1 MPRRTI
7 ITETLDQRAY
17 EFRQHTRHSWAQ
29 IAEQLGF
36 AGESTARA
44 AANRH
49 ADRIGIIRGVDA
61 RRAAAGRYAAN
72 RRHNR
77 ADATLRG
84 YLNATVTPV
93 PQVLRKITERT
104 FGAEIEFTGKYK
116 VQAARDIAF
125 ALQAANIPTDLYMGQ
140 PHVHCM
146 PYHGDTCETCGETL
160 TEKYRHWR
168 IERDGSVTQFRQGE
182 FGGEVVSPILTLPEF
197 NQLEVVLKALR
208 EETEWQ
214 GATYKA
220 KVTDACGL
228 HIHTDVKDLTPDQRA
243 NVVNTWYGLNDVIAT
258 FVAGNRPNNH
268 FCAYMEPRERARVT
282 ELLRLNNRNQNTFNA
297 TTQKYRSLNVLPFPK
312 IGTFEFRI
320 HQGTL
325 NTTKVHQWVTLLL
338 AFVEGFATENV
349 EPQPTEIQTVRFLD
363 TLVAKTDATN
373 KLKTFF
379 LKRQERFAPAVA
391 ARRIQE
397 VIPTNQPEGVL

>member
-1 MPRRTI
+1 MPRRTLT
-7 ITETLDQRAY
+7 TEHNDQQAY
-17 EFRQHTRHSWAQ
+17 DLRQLGCSWAA

-116 VQAARDIAF
+116 FQAARDIAF
-125 ALQAANIPTDLYMGQ
+125 ALQAANIPHDLYMGQ

-146 PYHGDTCETCGETL
+146 PYHGDTCETCGVTL

-168 IERDGSVTQFRQGE
+168 VERDGSVTQFRQGE
-182 FGGEVVSPILTLPEF
+182 FGGEVVSPILTIPQF
-197 NQLEVVLKALR
+197 NQVEVVLKALR

-214 GATYKA
+214 GANYKA

-228 HIHTDVKDLTPDQRA
+228 HIHADVKDLTPHQRA
-243 NVVNTWYGLNDVIAT
+243 NVVRTWYGLNNVIAT
-258 FVAGNRPNNH
+258 FVARNRPNNH
-268 FCAYMEPRERARVT
+268 FCAQMDDYEIRRVIQ
-282 ELLRLNNRNQNTFNA
+282 LLEHNNRSQNTFNA

-325 NTTKVHQWVTLLL
+325 NATKVRQWVTLLL
-338 AFVEGFATENV
+338 AFVEGFATETV
-349 EPQPTEIQTVRFLD
+349 EQHPTEIQTVRFLD
-363 TLVAKTDATN
+363 TLIAKTDATP

-379 LKRQERFAPAVA
+379 LKRQEQLAPAVA
-391 ARRIQE
+391 ALRTQD
-397 VIPTNQPEGVL
+397 VIPTNDEREEF

>member
-1 MPRRTI
+1 MPRRTAT
-7 ITETLDQRAY
+7 TETRDQQA
-17 EFRQHTRHSWAQ
+17 HGLRHLGAGWAA

-72 RRHNR
+72 RRHNPAAAILRR
-77 ADATLRG
+77 AD
-84 YLNATVTPV
+84 ATVTPV
-93 PQVLRKITERT
+93 AQALRKITERT

-125 ALQAANIPTDLYMGQ
+125 ALQAANIPHDLYMGQ

-146 PYHGDTCETCGETL
+146 PYHGDTCETCGVTL

-168 IERDGSVTQFRQGE
+168 IERDGSVTQFRNGE
-182 FGGEVVSPILTLPEF
+182 FGGEVVSPILTLPDF
-197 NQLEVVLKALR
+197 NHVEVVLKALR
-208 EETEWQ
+208 DETEWQ

-228 HIHTDVKDLTPDQRA
+228 HIHADVRDLTRVQRT
-243 NVVNTWYGLNDVIAT
+243 NVLRTWYGLSNVIAT
-258 FVAGNRPNNH
+258 FVAGNRHNNH
-268 FCAYMEPRERARVT
+268 FCAQMTTHEIIQVAH
-282 ELLRLNNRNQNTFNA
+282 LLENDNRSQSAFNA
-297 TTQKYRSLNVLPFPK
+297 TTNKYRSLNVLPFPK

-325 NTTKVHQWVTLLL
+325 NATKVRQWVTLLL
-338 AFVEGFATENV
+338 AFVEGFVDETLEQ
-349 EPQPTEIQTVRFLD
+349 QPTDIQTVKFLD
-363 TLVAKTDATN
+363 TLITKTDATQ

-379 LKRQERFAPAVA
+379 LKRQQQFAPEVA
-391 ARRIQE
+391 AQRATE
-397 VIPTNQPEGVL
+397 VITTNDERLES

>member
-1 MPRRTI
+1 MPRRTVF
-7 ITETLDQRAY
+7 TEMIDQRAH
-17 EFRQHTRHSWAQ
+17 ELRQERIGWAQ

-44 AANRH
+44 AATRH
-49 ADRIGIIRGVDA
+49 ARRIGLHREVDL

-72 RRHNR
+72 RRHNPFDAIIRR
-77 ADATLRG
+77 ADATI
-84 YLNATVTPV
+84 TPA
-93 PQVLRKITERT
+93 PRALRKITERT

-146 PYHGDTCETCGETL
+146 PYHGDTCETCGVTL

-208 EETEWQ
+208 EETEWN
-214 GATYKA
+214 GANYKA

-228 HIHTDVKDLTPDQRA
+228 HIHTDVKDLTPQQRA
-243 NVVNTWYGLNDVIAT
+243 NVLKTWYGLNDVIAT

-268 FCAYMEPRERARVT
+268 FCAQMSNHEIRRVT
-282 ELLRLNNRNQNTFNA
+282 ELLETNNRSQNHFNA

-338 AFVEGFATENV
+338 AFVEGFATETV
-349 EPQPTEIQTVRFLD
+349 EQHPTEVQTVRFLD

-391 ARRIQE
+391 ARINQE
-397 VIPTNQPEGVL
+397 VIPTNQLEGVL

>member
-1 MPRRTI
+1 MPRRTAT
-7 ITETLDQRAY
+7 TETRDQQAHELRYLGAG
-17 EFRQHTRHSWAQ
+17 WAA

-72 RRHNR
+72 RRHNPDAAAAR
-77 ADATLRG
+77 LADATI
-84 YLNATVTPV
+84 TPV
-93 PQVLRKITERT
+93 TQALRKITERT

-125 ALQAANIPTDLYMGQ
+125 ALQAANIPHDLYMGQ

-146 PYHGDTCETCGETL
+146 PYHGDTCETCGVTL

-168 IERDGSVTQFRQGE
+168 IERDGSVTQFRNGE
-182 FGGEVVSPILTLPEF
+182 FGGEVVSPILTLPDF
-197 NQLEVVLKALR
+197 NHVEVVLKALR
-208 EETEWQ
+208 DETEWQ

-228 HIHTDVKDLTPDQRA
+228 HIHADVRDLTRVQRA
-243 NVVNTWYGLNDVIAT
+243 NVVKTWYGLTNVIAT
-258 FVAGNRPNNH
+258 FVAGNRHNNH
-268 FCAYMEPRERARVT
+268 FCAQMPVNEIRQVAH
-282 ELLRLNNRNQNTFNA
+282 LLENDNRSQSAFNA
-297 TTQKYRSLNVLPFPK
+297 TTNKYRSLNVLPFPK

-325 NTTKVHQWVTLLL
+325 NATKVRQWVTLLL
-338 AFVEGFATENV
+338 AFVEGFATETV
-349 EPQPTEIQTVRFLD
+349 EQHPTDIQTVKFLD
-363 TLVAKTDATN
+363 TLITKTDATQ
-373 KLKTFF
+373 KLKTFY
-379 LKRQERFAPAVA
+379 LKRQQQFAPEVA
-391 ARRIQE
+391 AQRATE
-397 VIPTNQPEGVL
+397 VITTNDERLEF